1 MMKRRW
7 SGIGAAALLALALS
21 ACGTA
26 GQGKEQPAAS
36 SGTEK
41 PAATAKEAAAPA
53 TKTIK
58 YLGKDYTVPGKTDR
72 IVISGAMEAM
82 EDALVLGVKPI
93 GAITVGGKF
102 PKMFES
108 ITQGVESTGEKMQ
121 PNIEGILKMKPDVI
135 LGSSK
140 FPPEMAEKLAKV
152 APTFPVSHISTN
164 WEANLLLLGE
174 LTGKQEQAKQVLQKY
189 KEDVTAAKAKLG
201 DRLKDKK
208 VVSLRVRTG
217 NLYIYPEGVFFNA
230 SLYADLGFTA
240 PPEVKAAKAQELIS
254 IEKFSEMNPDYIFL
268 QFSEDENKD
277 KPKALEDLQK
287 NPIWQSIN
295 AVKNG
300 KVFVNVVDPLGQGGT
315 SWSKIQF
322 LKAAMEKLAS

>member
-1 MMKRRW
+1 MLKRRW

-26 GQGKEQPAAS
+26 GQGKEQPTAS
-36 SGTEK
+36 TGTEK
-41 PAATAKEAAAPA
+41 PAAATKDAAAPA

-72 IVISGAMEAM
+72 IVIAGAMEAM
-82 EDALVLGVKPI
+82 EDALVLGVKPV

-277 KPKALEDLQK
+277 TPKALEELQK
-287 NPIWQSIN
+287 NPIWQSIH

-322 LKAAMEKLAS
+322 LKAAVEKLAS